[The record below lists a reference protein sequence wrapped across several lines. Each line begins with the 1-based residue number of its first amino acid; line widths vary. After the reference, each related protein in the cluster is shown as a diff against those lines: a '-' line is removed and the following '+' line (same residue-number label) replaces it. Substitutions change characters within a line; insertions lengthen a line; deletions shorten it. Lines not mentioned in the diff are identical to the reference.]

1 VTSPDIVHLLLA
13 RLEFL
18 ARERDTFRKPDP
30 LPASPWIAM
39 SVLQK
44 AIRRG
49 RVDLAH
55 RAAATL
61 LMSAPARLWRRLG
74 VIAFEDIGAA
84 DLDAVYM
91 TTAALTGQSSRLR
104 MGGEWPAAC
113 FLVDLLAR
121 APKCR
126 AADDLAWVARQHPA
140 YEAQREQIT
149 STRFE
154 AALEVAA
161 GTSPLVDRTIA
172 MISLLDGSE
181 RDGRQIAA
189 SNRHPAIVFEALR
202 ERGVPHTAVDI
213 AEIGF
218 RRTGEVVCALLPLLA
233 ITKAPE
239 DHTLTTDALPPEAQI
254 AGIPGWAL
262 DTFTREGRR
271 ALASFA
277 KTRCST
283 TEWLRAEVPA
293 SRRTEVLANLVFFA
307 ESGLLDQRCTWPTAV
322 GLRDKAETGCFGV
335 PNEKA
340 RVALDLIHADIP
352 LLNKERARVL

>member
-1 VTSPDIVHLLLA
+1 MKSSDIVHLLLA
-13 RLEFL
+13 QLENL
-18 ARERDTFRKPDP
+18 ARQRDTFRKPDP

-49 RVDLAH
+49 RGDLAT

-74 VIAFEDIGAA
+74 VIAFEDVGAA

-91 TTAALTGQSSRLR
+91 TTAALTGQNVRLR
-104 MGGEWPAAC
+104 MGGEWRAAC

-126 AADDLAWVARQHPA
+126 AADDLSWVARQHPA
-140 YEAQREQIT
+140 YEAQREQIA
-149 STRFE
+149 STRFA

-172 MISLLDGSE
+172 MISLLESSQQMDA
-181 RDGRQIAA
+181 RK
-189 SNRHPAIVFEALR
+189 RHPAIVFAALR
-202 ERGVPHTAVDI
+202 EHGLPHTAVDI

-218 RRTGEVVCALLPLLA
+218 QRTGEIVCALLPLLA
-233 ITKAPE
+233 ITKAAE
-239 DHTLTTDALPPEAQI
+239 HYTLTTDALPPEAQI

-277 KTRCST
+277 KARCPT
-283 TEWLRAEVPA
+283 TEWLRAGVPA

-322 GLRDKAETGCFGV
+322 CLRDKAETGCFGV
-335 PNEKA
+335 PSEKA

>member
-1 VTSPDIVHLLLA
+1 MKSPDIVHLLLA
-13 RLEFL
+13 QLENL
-18 ARERDTFRKPDP
+18 ARQRDTFRKPDP

-49 RVDLAH
+49 RVELAT

-74 VIAFEDIGAA
+74 IIAFEDIGVA
-84 DLDAVYM
+84 DFDAVYI
-91 TTAALTGQSSRLR
+91 TTAALTGQSARLR
-104 MGGEWPAAC
+104 MGGEWRAAC

-126 AADDLAWVARQHPA
+126 AADDLSWVARQHPA
-140 YEAQREQIT
+140 YEVQREQI
-149 STRFE
+149 SSIRFE

-161 GTSPLVDRTIA
+161 GSSPLVDRTIA
-172 MISLLDGSE
+172 MISLLESSQQMDAGL
-181 RDGRQIAA
+181 
-189 SNRHPAIVFEALR
+189 RHPSIVFEALR

-233 ITKAPE
+233 ITKAAE
-239 DHTLTTDALPPEAQI
+239 DHTLTTDVLPQEAQI

-262 DTFTREGRR
+262 DNFTREGRR

-277 KTRCST
+277 KAACPT
-283 TEWLRAEVPA
+283 TKWLRAEVAPN
-293 SRRTEVLANLVFFA
+293 RRADVLANLVFFA
-307 ESGLLDQRCTWPTAV
+307 ESGLLHQRCTWPTAV

-335 PNEKA
+335 PSDTA
-340 RVALDLIHADIP
+340 RVALDMIHADIP
-352 LLNKERARVL
+352 LLNEERARVL